1 MIARL
6 AYRLEK
12 VLEGMSVFLV
22 LSMTFVIVFGVI
34 MRKTGSSLIWY
45 DEVASLLLVWI
56 TYYGAATAAIKRSHL
71 GFSGLLYSAKGTLQS
86 TLFWVSEI
94 IVIGFFALVAFYGWT
109 VLEYFEGETLISLPW
124 VSVPFVQSVIP
135 IGAIL
140 FIFAELLS
148 IPQALQDMCEGRD
161 HDRAELEEYAEEC
174 GIDTE
179 DLFPSGEKTHAH
191 KKMEAK
197 S

>member
-1 MIARL
+1 MITKWANW
-6 AYRLEK
+6 LEK
-12 VLEGMSVFLV
+12 LLEGISVFLV

-45 DEVASLLLVWI
+45 DEVASLLLVWV

-71 GFSGLLYSAKGTLQS
+71 GFSGLLYSLKGSLQ
-86 TLFWVSEI
+86 TALFWLSEV
-94 IVIGFFALVAFYGWT
+94 IVIGFFILVAYYGWI

-124 VSVPFVQSVIP
+124 VPVPFVQSVIP
-135 IGAIL
+135 FGSLL
-140 FIFAELLS
+140 FILAELLS
-148 IPQALQDMCEGRD
+148 IPQALSDMREGRD

-174 GIDTE
+174 GIDTDE
-179 DLFPSGEKTHAH
+179 LYPVGQKSNSNKS
-191 KKMEAK
+191 MEAN